1 MLPLLVGMIAKR
13 KIMQMSNSSFIVTL
27 PKDWAELNELN
38 KGEEIEFQDIGNDLV
53 IKGKKEKELEINLD
67 LSKMSYDLIWRHLIC
82 SYRKGAN
89 KLTIKYGDKENLGHI
104 MKFVKDLTGWAIVK
118 QDNEKV
124 IIKDLVSVENTDFDD
139 TFRKVF
145 LLVLD
150 ISQQTLDGLKKQDKD
165 ALENIKYFDYNIN
178 KFSNLCL
185 RILNLKGCEYN
196 RTNSLYKIISTL
208 EEIADEYRK
217 LAIFY
222 KPAKLSDDLVGI
234 FEKVNK
240 LLEMFFEVF
249 YKFKSKNGSKKLIEF
264 YSYAEELL
272 AEMKHFKRSGLTET
286 RTFATLFTIFHLIK
300 SLSEEN
306 LVLSL

>member
-1 MLPLLVGMIAKR
+1 MIAKR

-27 PKDWAELNELN
+27 PKDWANLNELN
-38 KGEEIEFQDIGNDLV
+38 KGEEIEFQDIGNDLI
-53 IKGKKEKELEINLD
+53 IKGKKEKELEISLD

-89 KLTIKYGDKENLGHI
+89 KLTVKYGNKENLGYI
-104 MKFVKDLTGWAIVK
+104 MYFVKDLTGWAIVK
-118 QDNEKV
+118 QDSEKV
-124 IIKDLVSVENTDFDD
+124 IIKDLISVETTDFDD
-139 TFRKVF
+139 TFKKVF

-150 ISQQTLDGLKKQDKD
+150 ISQQTLEGLKKQDKE

-185 RILNLKGCEYN
+185 RILNLKGNEYT

-222 KPAKLSDDLVGI
+222 TPAKLSSELVGI

-249 YKFKSKNGSKKLIEF
+249 YKFSSKKLIDL
-264 YSYAEELL
+264 YVYAEELL
-272 AEMKHFKRSGLTET
+272 AEMKHFKRSSLTET
-286 RTFATLFTIFHLIK
+286 RTFATLFTLLHMIK